1 MRNAYLLL
9 EQIGPDFGYFPSGAK
24 CWLTIP
30 KRLEAMVKQYLAD
43 NNLPWRTTQGKRYV
57 GGFIGSDDEL
67 SEWISPKVED
77 WAFAIKRLAGAAA
90 KYPQTAYNGLVRS
103 LQCEWQYICRI
114 VEGAARYLEPLEK
127 AIREVF
133 LPALLDVDPNAIT
146 DDLRNLIAHSVKNG
160 GMAIPNPVEAAPL
173 LYQSSVEA
181 SSLLVEALHS
191 GGSLNLKAHQTQVR
205 QASKSAKK
213 ARLAAE
219 KASLPAL
226 KN

>member
-77 WAFAIKRLAGAAA
+77 WAFAIERLAGAAA

-103 LQCEWQYICRI
+103 LQCEWQ
-114 VEGAARYLEPLEK
+114 
-127 AIREVF
+127 
-133 LPALLDVDPNAIT
+133 
-146 DDLRNLIAHSVKNG
+146 
-160 GMAIPNPVEAAPL
+160 
-173 LYQSSVEA
+173 
-181 SSLLVEALHS
+181 
-191 GGSLNLKAHQTQVR
+191 
-205 QASKSAKK
+205 
-213 ARLAAE
+213 
-219 KASLPAL
+219 
-226 KN
+226 

>member
-1 MRNAYLLL
+1 MLFVFYFNCYRHQSRLLVRRPGLAPYVILSKEGVTQGCPLAMDIYGIGLLPMIERLREAEPDVLQPWFADDGSGYGKLDRLRNAYLLL

-103 LQCEWQYICRI
+103 LQCEWQ
-114 VEGAARYLEPLEK
+114 
-127 AIREVF
+127 
-133 LPALLDVDPNAIT
+133 
-146 DDLRNLIAHSVKNG
+146 
-160 GMAIPNPVEAAPL
+160 
-173 LYQSSVEA
+173 
-181 SSLLVEALHS
+181 
-191 GGSLNLKAHQTQVR
+191 
-205 QASKSAKK
+205 
-213 ARLAAE
+213 
-219 KASLPAL
+219 
-226 KN
+226 